1 MLLLVAGVIKTG
13 LFDNSNRG
21 LTITNCA
28 MRISKEHANIRYQNL
43 SSIFSR
49 VPGVKESSAM
59 GAPVLIFSMVAVFND
74 LPSMAVFSGVWA
86 QGP

>member
-1 MLLLVAGVIKTG
+1 
-13 LFDNSNRG
+13 
-21 LTITNCA
+21 